1 MQNIYT
7 ESCPLWDRGPS
18 RYSEYP
24 ACTQTVLSDKMIEN
38 TKEKGR
44 REHMSFVGLTFF
56 KDHIIGF
63 MGIRKV
69 LGLLVEHFKMI
80 KRGKEFPRYLK
91 QEIILFVHMILTHL
105 KLLEK
110 IQKKYSLK
118 TG

>member
-24 ACTQTVLSDKMIEN
+24 ACTQTVLSDKITEN

-44 REHMSFVGLTFF
+44 REHMSFVLRITLLV
-56 KDHIIGF
+56 